1 MMPLLCDVP
10 ERESLAEQ
18 LAEKYGFLRVESQP
32 QDGYFLWLTA
42 ERLCL
47 VAANN
52 LKALIFVD
60 WVSGAAKHRRD
71 FGGGRG
77 QPIARAMGLK
87 AATPLTQVVDAT
99 AGMGG
104 DSFVLASLG
113 CTVTMIERSPVAAA
127 LLEDGLQ
134 RALADPATVAV
145 AERVTL
151 LYGDAIALLPQ
162 LSPKPQAILVDPMF
176 PDTNKKSAAAKKEMQ
191 AFQTLMGG
199 DLDAP
204 DLLKAAMLACTH
216 RVVVKRPRLAAA
228 IEGVPPFTAQIG
240 QSTRFDIYSVK
251 ALLGSAGVLD

>member
-1 MMPLLCDVP
+1 MMPLLCDAP
-10 ERESLAEQ
+10 ERASLAEQ
-18 LAEKYGFLRVESQP
+18 LANKYGFLRVDSQP
-32 QDGYFLWLTA
+32 QEGYFLWLTA

-113 CTVTMIERSPVAAA
+113 CTVTMIERSPIAAA
-127 LLEDGLQ
+127 LLEDGLR
-134 RALADPATVAV
+134 RALADPATAAV
-145 AERVTL
+145 AERMTL

-162 LSPKPQAILVDPMF
+162 LGPKPQAILVDPMF

-228 IEGVPPFTAQIG
+228 IEGVPPFTVQIG